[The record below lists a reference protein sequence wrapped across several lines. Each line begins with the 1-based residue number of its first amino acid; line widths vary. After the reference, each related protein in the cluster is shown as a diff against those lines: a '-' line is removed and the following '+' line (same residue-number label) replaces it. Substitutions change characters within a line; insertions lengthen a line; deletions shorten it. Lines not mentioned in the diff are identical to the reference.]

1 MLFNR
6 YVLSL
11 FGASI
16 VSFLSM
22 YLILSRLDPLQ
33 DETLA
38 LPLFFISL
46 FFASSCLL
54 SLVGYL
60 IRIAFYRDE
69 LLLNHFNVSLRQGI
83 ILGFCLCGMMGLQV
97 MRTLTWWNGPILVI
111 IALMIE
117 LYFVAKD

>member
-6 YVLSL
+6 YIFAL
-11 FGASI
+11 FGASL
-16 VSFLSM
+16 VSLISL
-22 YLILSRLDPLQ
+22 YLVLSRLDPVL

-46 FFASSCLL
+46 FFVSSCIL
-54 SLVGYL
+54 SLIGYV

-83 ILGFCLCGMMGLQV
+83 ILGFCLCGLMGLQQ
-97 MRTLTWWNGPILVI
+97 MRTLSWWTGPLIVI
-111 IALMIE
+111 IAFMVE
-117 LYFVAKD
+117 LYFVAQE